1 MKFELVING
10 KLHAERHLSMQCM
23 WFLVACKRFYNSL
36 CRSVSWS
43 VGPSVLRSVTRLSG
57 GALSSNSS
65 ETAWTFPTPF
75 YRMNIDS
82 PRMVYVYFH
91 RPIYHR
97 DFSMT
102 VLLKII
108 YGQDTYSVMYFG
120 VCLTSWHLCP
130 ASSEFSFLA
139 IGQILPFLLSFLW
152 RG

>member
-1 MKFELVING
+1 MF
-10 KLHAERHLSMQCM
+10 
-23 WFLVACKRFYNSL
+23 F
-36 CRSVSWS
+36 
-43 VGPSVLRSVTRLSG
+43 G
-57 GALSSNSS
+57 GALLSNYS

-139 IGQILPFLLSFLW
+139 IGQILTFLLRFFCCDERAMTAMEMGLAYGW
-152 RG
+152 PEGQAICP